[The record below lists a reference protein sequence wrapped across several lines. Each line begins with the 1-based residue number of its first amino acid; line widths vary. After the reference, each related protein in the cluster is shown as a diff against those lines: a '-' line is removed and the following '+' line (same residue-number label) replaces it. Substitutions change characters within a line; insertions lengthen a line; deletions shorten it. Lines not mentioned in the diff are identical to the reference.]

1 MAGYDQDSLYE
12 SASIS
17 IAQSVFDLKLFVL
30 SAQLQS
36 TCSTKEMNAY
46 SAAANVAEEVL
57 SGIRTV
63 FAFRGEKKEIDR
75 YNNRL
80 IIAKESGA
88 RKGLLSGIED
98 GVTRFLFFGINALGF
113 WYGVQLVLD
122 DRDKIDKEYTPAV
135 LMIVSNLHPFS

>member
-1 MAGYDQDSLYE
+1 MNKSHFMNQLRFQSLFFLL
-12 SASIS
+12 
-17 IAQSVFDLKLFVL
+17 FDFKLFVL
-30 SAQLQS
+30 LKQLQS
-36 TCSTKEMNAY
+36 ASSTKEMNAY

-80 IIAKESGA
+80 IIAKKAGE

-98 GVTRFLFFGINALGF
+98 GVMRFLFFGINALAF

-135 LMIVSNLHPFS
+135 LMIVCHLH